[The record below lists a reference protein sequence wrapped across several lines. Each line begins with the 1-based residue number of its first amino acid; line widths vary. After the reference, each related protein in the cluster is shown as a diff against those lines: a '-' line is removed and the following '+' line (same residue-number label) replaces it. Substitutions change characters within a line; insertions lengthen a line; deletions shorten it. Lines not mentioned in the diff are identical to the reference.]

1 MRGGSQMRK
10 RGPGA
15 LTTATVLWA
24 ANRLGNLAAFGA
36 PPIPRPMAYASLL
49 LAVAG
54 VFGAFGLWRLARWG
68 ALGSAAVLALTALLA
83 APGVVFAPFPA
94 LRIVA
99 VVTVTLDI
107 VGILL
112 LFLPVSRRAFA
123 GAPPCRVC
131 ATTPPW
137 G

>member
-1 MRGGSQMRK
+1 MRNR
-10 RGPGA
+10 RPAA
-15 LTTATVLWA
+15 LTA
-24 ANRLGNLAAFGA
+24 AIAIGIVNSLGNLAGFGA
-36 PPIPRPMAYASLL
+36 PSIPRPIAYASLL

-54 VFGAFGLWRLARWG
+54 ALGAFGLWRLARWG

-107 VGILL
+107 AGILV
-112 LFLPVSRRAFA
+112 LFLPVSRRVYA
-123 GAPPCRVC
+123 GPPV
-131 ATTPPW
+131 
-137 G
+137 